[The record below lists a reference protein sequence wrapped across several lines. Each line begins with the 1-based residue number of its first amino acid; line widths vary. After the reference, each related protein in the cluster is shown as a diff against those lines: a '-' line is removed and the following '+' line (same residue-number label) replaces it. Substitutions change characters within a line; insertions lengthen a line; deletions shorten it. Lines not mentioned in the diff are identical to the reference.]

1 MLWPSWR
8 ATGGQTMRCLLT
20 AILTPSLKA
29 QVSAN
34 NAWSV
39 VSHYSNVGEHSLSL
53 ESISQKQPTQFKT
66 PKAVRVSMPLGVF
79 LFVNIPFHFM
89 TWIISESNLSN

>member
-1 MLWPSWR
+1 
-8 ATGGQTMRCLLT
+8 MRCLLT

-39 VSHYSNVGEHSLSL
+39 VSHYSNVGEHS
-53 ESISQKQPTQFKT
+53 